1 MRVIKHVPGMS
12 GKPAHMQDKTAIPR
26 NSIGHHRYKR
36 CPLMQRPERG
46 NHPAMD
52 QLLQNN
58 RQLTIHVSH
67 AV

>member
-1 MRVIKHVPGMS
+1 
-12 GKPAHMQDKTAIPR
+12 
-26 NSIGHHRYKR
+26 
-36 CPLMQRPERG
+36 MQRPERS